1 MRIVIC
7 DDEDSEIK
15 KIRAHISKAIDRCG
29 IPVTFVEY
37 NNPTAMLFAMDKDD
51 PSTWPDLVCIDVSMP
66 RVSGVD
72 AVREMRSKGIHIP
85 VVFFGM
91 VAEVKTFLEAF
102 DLRAVSYFITASID
116 DSRLC
121 RVLMDV
127 KEIIEERRWEAVAFS
142 CAGEIRNIPV
152 RDIEYFEVHGRI
164 ITVHYDGKTFDFYS
178 QLSNIEELMRGRG
191 FVRTHRAYLVAVRAI
206 EEISGRNI
214 QLVRGERIPLS
225 RRYAPSVRG
234 AIGAVI
240 TS

>member
-1 MRIVIC
+1 
-7 DDEDSEIK
+7 
-15 KIRAHISKAIDRCG
+15 
-29 IPVTFVEY
+29 
-37 NNPTAMLFAMDKDD
+37 
-51 PSTWPDLVCIDVSMP
+51 MP

-72 AVREMRSKGIHIP
+72 AVREMRSKGIHVP

-178 QLSNIEELMRGRG
+178 QLSNIEELMHGRG
-191 FVRTHRAYLVAVRAI
+191 FVRTHRAYLVAGSRHRGDLGKEHPARARGENPPL
-206 EEISGRNI
+206 EEIR
-214 QLVRGERIPLS
+214 P
-225 RRYAPSVRG
+225 
-234 AIGAVI
+234 IGAWCHRRGHYELIVPTALAAEDDRQI
-240 TS
+240 LRKELVPTGREVEKG